1 MYIRC
6 VYGVFW
12 QGNHQIYG
20 HIRCIYTVLVNPK
33 SIQCGVLFRCL
44 RYPFVWCMLARASFT
59 EKEQQRLH
67 PVQLPI
73 MRPCQASTTA
83 LLNQQ
88 KHQPSINHSA
98 TQSTQALTKHQHK
111 HQPQRYLI
119 NTATWRCVARQQSIV
134 NTHTQTHARTHTTGG
149 WQVTAASPR
158 RPDLIAA
165 THRWKLCWAAS
176 GQGDRCTCGECL
188 CLEEGPDMK

>member
-1 MYIRC
+1 
-6 VYGVFW
+6 
-12 QGNHQIYG
+12 
-20 HIRCIYTVLVNPK
+20 
-33 SIQCGVLFRCL
+33 
-44 RYPFVWCMLARASFT
+44 MLARASFT

-83 LLNQQ
+83 LLNQH

-119 NTATWRCVARQQSIV
+119 NTAT
-134 NTHTQTHARTHTTGG
+134 
-149 WQVTAASPR
+149 
-158 RPDLIAA
+158 
-165 THRWKLCWAAS
+165 
-176 GQGDRCTCGECL
+176 
-188 CLEEGPDMK
+188 